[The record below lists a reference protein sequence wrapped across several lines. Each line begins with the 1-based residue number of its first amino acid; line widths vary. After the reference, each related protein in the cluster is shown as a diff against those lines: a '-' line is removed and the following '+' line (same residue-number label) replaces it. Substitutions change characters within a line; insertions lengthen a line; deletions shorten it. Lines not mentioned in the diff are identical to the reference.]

1 MRNRLL
7 AAFPVA
13 LMLVF
18 FTLVGASTLVSAFD
32 RASQGGASRG
42 ESSQD
47 DASQAGADA
56 PRKARDVEAGRFEST
71 CDGLR
76 RALHALSHA
85 VVPCTLAPECNGSP
99 LLCPAALDPAPQRE
113 YERLRDALHDRCG
126 LPRSLVDF
134 AWGVGGPH
142 DAVPACGRGHDGF
155 EAAAR
160 GEARPSSYLF

>member
-18 FTLVGASTLVSAFD
+18 VTLAGASTLVSAFD
-32 RASQGGASRG
+32 RASHGGIAHAGASQG
-42 ESSQD
+42 ESSQ
-47 DASQAGADA
+47 AGAEV
-56 PRKARDVEAGRFEST
+56 PRAARDVDAERFEAT

-85 VVPCTLAPECNGSP
+85 VVPCTLPPECNGSP

-126 LPRSLVDF
+126 LSRSLVDF
-134 AWGVGGPH
+134 AWGVGEPH
-142 DAVPACGRGHDGF
+142 DAVRACGRGHDGF